1 MVEVTHAKYEEGF
14 DTSAPR
20 HVTLPRARIYA
31 RNKAKQ
37 KLSTPAQTAWIK
49 RMEMQAKQDE
59 AEPSERSLFKR
70 RESITSAESDLEPPK
85 DSLEYL
91 MLLYSDAERAVPE
104 LHTLAAFVQKR
115 VAPVR
120 PSAQPEEAIHKF
132 RQSVREA
139 KGDDG
144 EECRA
149 KVAPLKGLQRAVEKA
164 LQKYKRDFSS
174 ITDIARMTLI
184 CKSFGTMRQA
194 LLALSDAPG
203 WKLMP
208 ITNRL
213 MPEYDADLQGG
224 YRDMLLNM
232 KCAPTGVEDVDRTRP
247 IGHIAEVQMTVQGEA

>member
-1 MVEVTHAKYEEGF
+1 
-14 DTSAPR
+14 
-20 HVTLPRARIYA
+20 
-31 RNKAKQ
+31 
-37 KLSTPAQTAWIK
+37 
-49 RMEMQAKQDE
+49 
-59 AEPSERSLFKR
+59 
-70 RESITSAESDLEPPK
+70 
-85 DSLEYL
+85 